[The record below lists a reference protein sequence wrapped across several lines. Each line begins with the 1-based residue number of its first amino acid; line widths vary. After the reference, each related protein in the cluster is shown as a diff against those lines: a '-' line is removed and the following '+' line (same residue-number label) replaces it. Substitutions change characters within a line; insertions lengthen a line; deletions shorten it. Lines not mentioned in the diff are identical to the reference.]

1 MITPSEIKKKAEK
14 QYLKFLI
21 SLITKEEFFPLNFPV
36 GKLPSNYVELH
47 QNLRELLQN
56 SHHNLLYG
64 YTVRLETVK
73 TRNFGEQSLPKQIL
87 IETEIDYLKLLKKER
102 EVKNFKQNIELIL
115 TEIPQLSDWIIN
127 NPLQVIK
134 YEKDWQNLL
143 KVCHYF
149 LKNPQP
155 NLYIR
160 ELPIQIHTKFI
171 ENHQDIITRLLTFLL
186 PSELINQNDKETEQ
200 KFEKKFNLKYDE
212 PLIRIRILDPKLTTK
227 YHLPFTDFSI
237 PISELKQLNWQNHH
251 FVITE
256 NKMSFL
262 TLPLLENTLA
272 IWGSGYKVQILKNL
286 KWLSQSTLFYW
297 GDLDI
302 DGFKILA
309 QLRSYFPNVISL
321 MMDQE
326 TLTLFKDFIGEDT
339 SGSKVENLT
348 NLTTEENTILAYL
361 FSHKKRLEQEQI
373 NQDYVNKYLFKK
385 LNF

>member
-36 GKLPSNYVELH
+36 GKLPSNSVEIH

-56 SHHNLLYG
+56 SHNNLLYG
-64 YTVRLETVK
+64 YTVRLKTVK
-73 TRNFGEQSLPKQIL
+73 TRNLGEQSLPKQIL

-102 EVKNFKQNIELIL
+102 EVKNFRQNIDLIL
-115 TEIPQLSDWIIN
+115 TEIPQLHDWIIN
-127 NPLQVIK
+127 NPLQIIK

-171 ENHQDIITRLLTFLL
+171 ENHKEIITSLLKFLL
-186 PSELINQNDKETEQ
+186 PPELINLNELETEK
-200 KFEKKFNLKYDE
+200 KFEKQFNLKYE
-212 PLIRIRILDPKLTTK
+212 EALLRIRILDPKLTTK
-227 YHLPFTDFSI
+227 YHFPFTDFSI
-237 PISELKQLNWQNHH
+237 PISELKQLNWRNHQII
-251 FVITE
+251 ITE

-262 TLPLLENTLA
+262 TLPQLENTLA
-272 IWGSGYKVQILKNL
+272 IWGAGYKVQILKKL
-286 KWLSQSTLFYW
+286 QWLSQSTLFYW

-309 QLRSYFPNVISL
+309 QLKSYFPNVISL

-326 TLTLFKDFIGEDT
+326 TLTLFNDFIGEDT
-339 SGSKVENLT
+339 SGSKAENLT

-373 NQDYVNKYLFKK
+373 NQDYVNNYLFNK
-385 LNF
+385 LDF